1 MQAEEHAALAE
12 WGPHGFGEREDH
24 VALGCS
30 FLPRSLGS
38 RRDFAG
44 KRRGEKTLGGGP

>member
-12 WGPHGFGEREDH
+12 WGPHGFGERVDH

-30 FLPRSLGS
+30 FLPCSLGS